1 MTPPGPAV
9 WVILGSLPCQLS
21 AFITARELSGNK
33 EPQWS
38 CGSCRYRGPG
48 MKSADEPALRWEGE
62 LLTPIG
68 GRGEEERFP
77 KSISFV
83 LQIP

>member
-1 MTPPGPAV
+1 MTPPCPAV

-48 MKSADEPALRWEGE
+48 VESVDQPAALCWEGE
-62 LLTPIG
+62 LLTPVEEG
-68 GRGEEERFP
+68 GGE
-77 KSISFV
+77 KSAFLS
-83 LQIP
+83 